1 MNLVTAI
8 TAARHSTA
16 LASRANVRDKFRG
29 ASRVDAVLA
38 ILVFAGLMIELAIG
52 QGPLVP
58 SVALALI
65 SSAPLVVRRR
75 YPVAVLFATT
85 FGLLACLAV
94 FRPTRTAIV
103 VVILAMYTV
112 SLQGRRRRS
121 VLVGVAMAPITVA
134 AISIGGHH
142 GFEIQNAAL
151 YLALVLG
158 ALAVGD
164 AVRGRRELRLAE
176 AEEIEAAAQHR
187 LDEQRLELAHE
198 LHDTLAHTLV
208 GINVRAGAAAHSL
221 ASNPD
226 DGLAALEEIK
236 LTSAEALAELRSTLR
251 MLRPSASGAPLSP
264 AQSLADLEDLVDRVG
279 GTGLRVGLVFNA
291 DPDTVSRSVGHAAYR
306 IVQEALTNVLRH
318 SNATQATVQVTQTE
332 ALLDV
337 EVTDNGRAVSSQPA
351 SGHGLQGMME
361 RAHALGGSCETGVA
375 EDGGW
380 RVHALLPL
388 KVGTP

>member
-1 MNLVTAI
+1 MAQRFGRPQVLGVRDAFRTASRLD
-8 TAARHSTA
+8 AA
-16 LASRANVRDKFRG
+16 LAL
-29 ASRVDAVLA
+29 LA
-38 ILVFAGLMIELAIG
+38 FVGLMIELAVG
-52 QGPLVP
+52 HGPLLP
-58 SVALALI
+58 SITLALV

-75 YPVAVLFATT
+75 YPVAVLFATS

-94 FRPTRTAIV
+94 FRPSRTAVAV
-103 VVILAMYTV
+103 VMLAMYTV

-121 VLVGVAMAPITVA
+121 ILVGAAMAPITVL
-134 AISIGGHH
+134 AISIAGHH

-164 AVRGRRELRLAE
+164 AVRGRRELRRAE

-221 ASNPD
+221 AANPD

-236 LTSAEALAELRSTLR
+236 VTSAEALAELRSTLR
-251 MLRPSASGAPLSP
+251 MLRPSASDAPLRP
-264 AQSLADLEDLVDRVG
+264 AQSLADLEDLIDRVG
-279 GTGLRVGLVFNA
+279 GTGLAVGLVFNV
-291 DPDTVSRSVGHAAYR
+291 DPDSVPRSVGHAAYR

-318 SNATQATVQVTQTE
+318 SNATQATVHVTQTE
-332 ALLDV
+332 ALLEV
-337 EVTDNGRAVSSQPA
+337 EVTDNGRAVSSQTA
-351 SGHGLQGMME
+351 SGQGLQGMME

-380 RVHALLPL
+380 RVRALLPL
-388 KVGTP
+388 KIATS

>member
-1 MNLVTAI
+1 
-8 TAARHSTA
+8 
-16 LASRANVRDKFRG
+16 
-29 ASRVDAVLA
+29 VDAGLA
-38 ILVFAGLMIELAIG
+38 ILVFASLMIELAIG
-52 QGPLVP
+52 HGPLVP
-58 SVALALI
+58 SVALGLI

-94 FRPTRTAIV
+94 FHPSRTAIV

-164 AVRGRRELRLAE
+164 AVRGRRELRRAE

-198 LHDTLAHTLV
+198 LHDTVAHTLV

-236 LTSAEALAELRSTLR
+236 VTSAEALAELRSTLR
-251 MLRPSASGAPLSP
+251 MLRPSASGAPLRP
-264 AQSLADLEDLVDRVG
+264 AQSLADLEDLIDRVG
-279 GTGLRVGLVFNA
+279 GTGLAVGFVFNA
-291 DPDTVSRSVGHAAYR
+291 DPDSVPRSVGHAAYR

-318 SNATQATVQVTQTE
+318 SDATQATVHVTQTE

-337 EVTDNGRAVSSQPA
+337 EVTDNGRAVSSQTA
-351 SGHGLQGMME
+351 SGHGLQGMTE
-361 RAHALGGSCETGVA
+361 RANALGGSCETGVA

-380 RVHALLPL
+380 RVRALLPL